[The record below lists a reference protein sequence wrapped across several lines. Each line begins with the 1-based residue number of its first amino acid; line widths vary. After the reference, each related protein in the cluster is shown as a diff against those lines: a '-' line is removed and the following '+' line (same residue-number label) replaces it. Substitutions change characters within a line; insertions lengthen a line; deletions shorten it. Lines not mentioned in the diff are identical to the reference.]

1 MFPTEDPPSVAS
13 IQLPKVKLVP
23 TAASPSL
30 ARSSTF
36 RKVTGVSPYS
46 CLKASRLARTECEPS
61 ARCGKSPR
69 SNTGARS
76 EGKPC
81 KSLALETTR
90 NSQSSSR
97 SLSSNAHGTSSP
109 NQPLCSPT
117 ATTQTKMAPKK
128 ARAMVGRASDLKA
141 GFFGAGTLPTGSFA
155 AAFGAAPPTSAG
167 EAAAAGAASARTG
180 APRRRMAHSAAW
192 WRVTLRRRKPASGA
206 LRA

>member
-23 TAASPSL
+23 TAAWPSL
-30 ARSSTF
+30 ARSSMF

-46 CLKASRLARTECEPS
+46 CLKASRLTRTECEPS

-69 SNTGARS
+69 SSTGARS

-81 KSLALETTR
+81 KSPALETTR
-90 NSQSSSR
+90 KSQSSSR
-97 SLSSNAHGTSSP
+97 SLPSNAHGTSSP
-109 NQPLCSPT
+109 NQPFCSPT

-141 GFFGAGTLPTGSFA
+141 GFFGAGTTQTGRFA

-180 APRRRMAHSAAW
+180 APRRRMAHSAARC
-192 WRVTLRRRKPASGA
+192 RVTLRRRKPASGT